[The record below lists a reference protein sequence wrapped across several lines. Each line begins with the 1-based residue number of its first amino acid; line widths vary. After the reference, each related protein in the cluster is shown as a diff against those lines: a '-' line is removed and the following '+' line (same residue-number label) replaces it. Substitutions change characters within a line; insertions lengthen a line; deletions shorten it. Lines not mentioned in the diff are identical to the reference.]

1 MIKVEKK
8 VFTPNATTKLLVEST
23 LKTLK
28 KKSDIL
34 DLGCGTGYVGLS
46 VAKKT
51 KFKNN
56 YFFSDIS
63 KEAILLC
70 KRNAKRNKIKILA
83 KAGTMYEPWEG
94 DKFDLIIES
103 ISAIAKKVAKISPW
117 YKNGIPCDC
126 GEDGTDLVNDVLKVS
141 KKYLKKNGRL
151 IFPIVTLSNKKK
163 ILKTAKKN
171 FKNVKLL
178 VSKDWPLPK
187 IMYSKK
193 KLLENLKKKGLISY
207 KIKYGLILYSSEIY
221 IAY

>member
-8 VFTPNATTKLLVEST
+8 VFTPNATTGLLVEST

-28 KKSDIL
+28 KRSDIL

-51 KFKNN
+51 KLKNK

-63 KEAILLC
+63 KAAISLC
-70 KRNAKRNKIKILA
+70 KRNAKRNKIKISA

-94 DKFDLIIES
+94 NKFDLIIES
-103 ISAIAKKVAKISPW
+103 ISAIAKKVAKVSPW

-141 KKYLKKNGRL
+141 KKYLKKNGKL

-163 ILKTAKKN
+163 ILLTAKKN

-178 VSKDWPLPK
+178 TSKDWPLPK
-187 IMYSKK
+187 SMYSKK
-193 KLLENLKKKGLISY
+193 RLLEDLKKKGLISY
-207 KIKYGLILYSSEIY
+207 KTKYGLILYSSEIY

>member
-8 VFTPNATTKLLVEST
+8 VFTPNATTGLLVEST

-63 KEAILLC
+63 KEAISLC
-70 KRNAKRNKIKILA
+70 KRNAKKNKIKILA
-83 KAGTMYEPWEG
+83 KSGTMYEPWEG
-94 DKFDLIIES
+94 EKFDLIIES
-103 ISAIAKKVAKISPW
+103 ISAIAKKVANVSPW

-141 KKYLKKNGRL
+141 KKYLKNNGKL

-163 ILKTAKKN
+163 ILQTARKN

-178 VSKDWPLPK
+178 ISKDWPLPK
-187 IMYSKK
+187 SMYSKK
-193 KLLENLKKKGLISY
+193 GLLENLKKKGIISY
-207 KIKYGLILYSSEIY
+207 KTKYGLILYSSEIY